1 MILAFRGWYGSVL
14 GVSWAVLKASCAIL
28 GHLGDLLGAILCHV
42 EPLWKPRGNMV
53 SHCGFLEQS
62 QRSLGAQEIQG
73 APPRAGFFDAA
84 GPLVDKRR
92 REDWGDEDLKTM
104 GIIREKRQD

>member
-14 GVSWAVLKASCAIL
+14 EVSWAVLEASCDIL

-53 SHCGFLEQS
+53 SHRGLLEQS

-73 APPRAGFFDAA
+73 TPPRPGFFDAA
-84 GPLVDKRR
+84 GPLVDKRT
-92 REDWGDEDLKTM
+92 ETGLD
-104 GIIREKRQD
+104 RQDKRNRTR

>member
-14 GVSWAVLKASCAIL
+14 GISWTILEASCAIL

-53 SHCGFLEQS
+53 SHRGFLEQS

-73 APPRAGFFDAA
+73 EPSRAGFLTPR
-84 GPLVDKRR
+84 GP
-92 REDWGDEDLKTM
+92 
-104 GIIREKRQD
+104 

>member
-14 GVSWAVLKASCAIL
+14 EVSWAVLEASCDIL
-28 GHLGDLLGAILCHV
+28 GHLGDLSGAILCQL

-53 SHCGFLEQS
+53 SHRGFLEQS

-73 APPRAGFFDAA
+73 KPSRNGFLTPR
-84 GPLVDKRR
+84 GP
-92 REDWGDEDLKTM
+92 
-104 GIIREKRQD
+104 